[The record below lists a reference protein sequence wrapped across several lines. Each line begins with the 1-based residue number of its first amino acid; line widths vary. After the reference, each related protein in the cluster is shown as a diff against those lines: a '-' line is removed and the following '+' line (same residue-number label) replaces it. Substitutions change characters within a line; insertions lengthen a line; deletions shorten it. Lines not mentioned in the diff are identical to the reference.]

1 MSYELGANEK
11 AKVVTAGTDRTP
23 AGEELQYAW
32 YSGQMGPHEGVVVI
46 RTDRFGQRWRLELP
60 RRGNVTFR
68 VAAGLLDVTPM
79 TVSNWHRAA
88 VFPHAFK
95 KKNLW
100 LIPIRDVERIAR
112 KKNIALPFSE

>member
-1 MSYELGANEK
+1 MSYEIGPDEN
-11 AKVVTAGTDRTP
+11 AKVVPMGTDKTP
-23 AGEELQYAW
+23 SGELLEYAW

-68 VAAGLLDVTPM
+68 VAAGLLNVTPM
-79 TVSNWHRAA
+79 TISNWHRAG

-95 KKNLW
+95 KKNIM
-100 LIPIRDVERIAR
+100 LIPIRDIERIAR
-112 KKNIALPFSE
+112 RKSIALPFAE